1 MKRLFVLLTVLG
13 LGTYL
18 MMTEKDKRKTKKKAR
33 KAKKTFAEFAHKA
46 KEL

>member
-1 MKRLFVLLTVLG
+1 MKRLFVLLTVMA

-18 MMTEKDKRKTKKKAR
+18 MLTEKDKRKTKNQVQ